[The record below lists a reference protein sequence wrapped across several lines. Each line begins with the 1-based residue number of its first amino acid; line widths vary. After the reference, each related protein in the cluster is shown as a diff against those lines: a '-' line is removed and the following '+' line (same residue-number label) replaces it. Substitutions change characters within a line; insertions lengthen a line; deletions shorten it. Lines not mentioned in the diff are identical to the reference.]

1 MPVHSGLIHGTS
13 GPEWRKS
20 GQSFM
25 SVCSGLK
32 RVYKGVLSPVP
43 ESDPFALQQNNSALD
58 FAKLKIHNLI

>member
-25 SVCSGLK
+25 SACSGLK
-32 RVYKGVLSPVP
+32 KVYKGVLSPVP
-43 ESDPFALQQNNSALD
+43 VSGPVALQQKNSTLN
-58 FAKLKIHNLI
+58 FAKLKIYNMI

>member
-43 ESDPFALQQNNSALD
+43 ESDPFALKQKNSTLN
-58 FAKLKIHNLI
+58 FAKLKIYNMI